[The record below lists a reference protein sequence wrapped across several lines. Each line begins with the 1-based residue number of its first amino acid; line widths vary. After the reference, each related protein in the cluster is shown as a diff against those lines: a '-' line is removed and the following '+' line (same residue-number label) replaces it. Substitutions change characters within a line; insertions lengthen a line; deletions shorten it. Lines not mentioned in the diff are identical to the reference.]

1 MTIKLIASDLD
12 GTLLNDQCEISA
24 RTKEAVRRARE
35 MGVVFTLATGRM
47 YCSALPFALELGID
61 VPLITYQGALVKT
74 SISKEVIYHRPLPME
89 LAKEIIS
96 IGEKE
101 KYNINVYL
109 NDQIFIHRE
118 TEMIR
123 DYSRTVK
130 VPYTVVEDLSLFL
143 DQDPTKVLFIGEE
156 EPLVSL
162 WGKLNKKFENQ
173 AYITK
178 SSPHFLE
185 FTHPKANK
193 GEGILAIA
201 QSLGIKKEEIMAFG
215 DNFNDI
221 ELLGAAGIAVAMG
234 NARAELKEKADLV
247 TGTNVQ
253 DGVADA
259 IEKFVLN
266 HK

>member
-12 GTLLNDQCEISA
+12 GTLLNNQREISS
-24 RTKEAVRRARE
+24 RTKEAILRARE

-47 YCSALPFALELGID
+47 YRSALPFALELGID

-74 SISKEVIYHRPLPME
+74 SMSKEVIYHRPLPVE

-109 NDQIFIHRE
+109 NDEIYIHRE
-118 TEMIR
+118 TETIK
-123 DYSRTVK
+123 DYCRAVK
-130 VPYTVVEDLSLFL
+130 VPYTVVDDLSLFL

-156 EPLVSL
+156 EPLVNL
-162 WGKLNKKFENQ
+162 WGILNKKFENQ

-193 GEGILAIA
+193 GEGIFAIA
-201 QSLGIKKEEIMAFG
+201 QGLGIKKEEIMAFG

-234 NARAELKEKADLV
+234 NAREELKEKADYI
-247 TGTNVQ
+247 TGTNDQ
-253 DGVADA
+253 DGVAEG